1 MEDEREQLH
10 DTSHGSFWV
19 NKSHTYNFTDFSRKL
34 EPLQCCEWMTT
45 NDKGST
51 VLNGSSCE
59 IEKSLS
65 GNHTVANQQLFSGAN
80 ARHITM
86 THHSNPDSHIVSPG
100 VLYHNSLTLQI
111 SNDLLDFTLSVGV
124 FFNTKRPPRRKQ
136 KPTRL
141 WHWDDIVW
149 GNDGPWIQQVH
160 LSFAAAGA
168 AKAEHR
174 NFALKAAPLDRL
186 LMSYL

>member
-124 FFNTKRPPRRKQ
+124 FFILHKEAPEEETKTNKTLTLRWHCLRQWWPLN
-136 KPTRL
+136 PTSPSVIRGCRGSKS
-141 WHWDDIVW
+141 WT
-149 GNDGPWIQQVH
+149 
-160 LSFAAAGA
+160 
-168 AKAEHR
+168 
-174 NFALKAAPLDRL
+174 
-186 LMSYL
+186 